1 MTERPDLVVVFD
13 VGKTN
18 AKLTAFAVDDLRIV
32 GTLSTPNAPLAGPP
46 FDRVD
51 TARLWAFLTDGL
63 AELGRAGR
71 IRDIVPTTHACAAA
85 LVDADG
91 LVLPIMDYE
100 WEGLNA
106 WAERYAPHRP
116 PFAETGSPALPLG
129 LNLGRQLFALEAMEA
144 EAFARAGAILPYPQ
158 YWAWRLCGR
167 TPESRASD
175 VSSLGCHSD
184 LWAPH
189 DAGFSSLA
197 QARGWDRLI
206 APVRPSAN
214 SAGRLDPALVA
225 DLGLDEPP
233 RVRVGIHD
241 SNAALLP
248 FLGDDGEA
256 FAYVSSGTWAIAFAV
271 GGSGGPLDEARDCL
285 LNVDVRGRPVP
296 SGRTMAG
303 REYALL
309 TDGIAE
315 DVAATLDDAARV
327 MAAGMMVLP
336 AVVPG
341 VGPHPAHVSRTL
353 GPPAADP
360 ASRRAGA
367 SLYTALMLRD
377 VLTLIGAA
385 GPVLLDGHLGCD
397 PIVAPVLSAVLGRPV
412 LSTEADTSR
421 GAATLAVPQAMPAPA
436 RAAEPL
442 APALAD
448 LAHRHAALWDA
459 LLRD

>member
-1 MTERPDLVVVFD
+1 MADGPDLVVVFD

-18 AKLTAFAVDDLRIV
+18 AKLTAFAAADLGTV
-32 GTLSTPNAPLAGPP
+32 ETLSTPNAPLPGPP
-46 FDRVD
+46 FDHVD
-51 TARLWAFLTDGL
+51 TERLWSFLTDGL
-63 AELGRAGR
+63 SRLGRLGR

-85 LVDADG
+85 LVDGKG
-91 LVLPIMDYE
+91 LALPIMDYE
-100 WEGLNA
+100 CEGLDA
-106 WAERYAPHRP
+106 WAEAYAPHRP

-129 LNLGRQLFALEAMEA
+129 LNLGRQLFALETMEA
-144 EAFARAGAILPYPQ
+144 VAFAKARAILPYPQ
-158 YWAWRLCGR
+158 YWGWRLCGQAE
-167 TPESRASD
+167 ESRASD

-189 DAGFSSLA
+189 EAGFSSLA
-197 QARGWDRLI
+197 RAQGWDRLI
-206 APVRPSAN
+206 APIRPSADI
-214 SAGRLDPALVA
+214 AGRLDPALA
-225 DLGLDEPP
+225 ARLGLDEPP

-248 FLGDDGEA
+248 LLGDDDEA
-256 FAYVSSGTWAIAFAV
+256 FACVSSGTWAIAFAV

-285 LNVDVRGRPVP
+285 LNVDARGRPVA

-315 DVAATLDDAARV
+315 SVTATLDDAARV
-327 MAAGMMVLP
+327 MAAGVMVLP

-353 GPPAADP
+353 GPTAADP
-360 ASRRAGA
+360 AARRAAA

-377 VLTLIGAA
+377 VLTLVGAA
-385 GPVLLDGHLGCD
+385 GPVLLDGHLGRD

-421 GAATLAVPQAMPAPA
+421 GAATLAVPQAMPAPT
-436 RAAEPL
+436 RAAKPL
-442 APALAD
+442 APSLVHLARRYAARWD
-448 LAHRHAALWDA
+448 AAL
-459 LLRD
+459 RG